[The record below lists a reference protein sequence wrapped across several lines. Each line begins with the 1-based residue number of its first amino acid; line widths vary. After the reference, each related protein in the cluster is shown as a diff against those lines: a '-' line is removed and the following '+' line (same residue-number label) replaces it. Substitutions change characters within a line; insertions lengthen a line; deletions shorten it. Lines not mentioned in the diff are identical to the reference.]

1 MSRLSAK
8 PVLLA
13 SIKREEEEEE
23 EEEKKLKYLF
33 WFHSLILINWT
44 TSACLKRFTNLL
56 VLLLIFSCF

>member
-33 WFHSLILINWT
+33 
-44 TSACLKRFTNLL
+44 
-56 VLLLIFSCF
+56 